1 MRLCTFE
8 NASFVG
14 LFYFVVLDFFFS
26 LKINFS
32 QSEFHGFAASKPKAQ
47 EFTFLKEVFLLLP
60 PPQVILSIENIAVRI
75 LLVCILNK

>member
-8 NASFVG
+8 NASFVNASFVG

-60 PPQVILSIENIAVRI
+60 PPSPASNFKYRE
-75 LLVCILNK
+75 LLL